1 MEKGEELKLIAR
13 VRKGDSQALK
23 KLFVNY
29 QPLVDNCRRQ
39 FYLTDYDACDWKQEA
54 LIVCYESALLYDPAR
69 RRPFGALFKI
79 RLRHRFINLCRY
91 AQALK
96 RRSQRGLQP
105 LCDEDA
111 EEESNIYY
119 QEVIPVWF
127 MAEEAL
133 SQLSKLE
140 LQAFL
145 VLLGVKEKSEVCAS
159 CQVAEKGLN
168 RAKYRAIQKIR
179 ENFTSKK

>member
-1 MEKGEELKLIAR
+1 M
-13 VRKGDSQALK
+13 
-23 KLFVNY
+23 
-29 QPLVDNCRRQ
+29 
-39 FYLTDYDACDWKQEA
+39 
-54 LIVCYESALLYDPAR
+54 
-69 RRPFGALFKI
+69 
-79 RLRHRFINLCRY
+79 
-91 AQALK
+91 K